1 MLRDSEYINLVKTC
15 IKDTISEYYSN
26 GDVDDIINVELSCND
41 QNFFEILKMKI
52 RSISIEYS
60 IKKSKQE
67 KETTRI
73 LENDIQNL
81 ENEMNLRPR
90 DCTQILLNQKK
101 TELEIKRQHI
111 IDGLLLRSL
120 ANWHENGE
128 NVLNIFVN
136 YKKNPL
142 STRLFLNL

>member
-1 MLRDSEYINLVKTC
+1 MNIV
-15 IKDTISEYYSN
+15 
-26 GDVDDIINVELSCND
+26 
-41 QNFFEILKMKI
+41 LK
-52 RSISIEYS
+52 SL
-60 IKKSKQE
+60 KQE

-90 DCTQILLNQKK
+90 DCTHILLNQKK

-111 IDGLLLRSL
+111 IDGLLLRSQ

-128 NVLNIFVN
+128 KYTEYFCKLE
-136 YKKNPL
+136 KKIL
-142 STRLFLNL
+142 YQQDYF

>member
-26 GDVDDIINVELSCND
+26 GDVDDIIKVELSCND

-73 LENDIQNL
+73 LGNDIR
-81 ENEMNLRPR
+81 E
-90 DCTQILLNQKK
+90 
-101 TELEIKRQHI
+101 
-111 IDGLLLRSL
+111 
-120 ANWHENGE
+120 
-128 NVLNIFVN
+128 
-136 YKKNPL
+136 
-142 STRLFLNL
+142 

>member
-1 MLRDSEYINLVKTC
+1 LFFCFSTSLAKRGKGYWKFNSRLLRDSEYINLVKTC

-26 GDVDDIINVELSCND
+26 GDVDDIIKVELSCND

-90 DCTQILLNQKK
+90 VCTQILLNQKK

-111 IDGLLLRSL
+111 IDGLLLRSR
-120 ANWHENGE
+120 AN
-128 NVLNIFVN
+128 
-136 YKKNPL
+136 
-142 STRLFLNL
+142 